1 MQNLLWIAAAGGAGA
16 LARYGLGGLMHRL
29 LGPSFPWGT
38 FAVNIL
44 GCFLFGLI
52 WALAET
58 RLAISGQVRLIV
70 LAGFMGSFTTFSTF
84 VFETGMLLKDGQ
96 YLFTLA
102 NMLGQNL
109 VGLVALFLGLALAR
123 AL

>member
-16 LARYGLGGLMHRL
+16 LARYGLGGLVHRL

-38 FAVNIL
+38 FMVNIL

-70 LAGFMGSFTTFSTF
+70 LTGFMGSFTTFSTF

-96 YLFTLA
+96 YLFALA

>member
-29 LGPSFPWGT
+29 LGSSFPWGT
-38 FAVNIL
+38 FTVNIL

-58 RLAISGQVRLIV
+58 RLAISPQVRLIV
-70 LAGFMGSFTTFSTF
+70 LTGFMGSFTTFSTF

-96 YLFTLA
+96 YLFALA

-109 VGLVALFLGLALAR
+109 LGLVALFLGLALAR